1 MPKISFDGGAFELED
16 VQENPARYVA
26 RLERAKITPGF
37 ALCLCVT
44 PPRQLVVRRY
54 GRLLHLAGWPED
66 GHTHRSS
73 CPFQGRRRSEG
84 FGRRQ
89 PGCYRRIGR
98 WS

>member
-1 MPKISFDGGAFELED
+1 MPNISFDGGAFELED

-54 GRLLHLAGWPED
+54 GRLFCILPD
-66 GHTHRSS
+66 GRKMAT
-73 CPFQGRRRSEG
+73 
-84 FGRRQ
+84 
-89 PGCYRRIGR
+89 RIGVR
-98 WS
+98 VRSTRTPTL